1 VCVVLP
7 GTLRVRLPRGLLR
20 WQRPRAVGLLPRAK
34 IGARMAG
41 LLNTNGRAAAH
52 EFVIPLESS
61 PLAFQALPDFRKTVE
76 NVRQVN
82 PERTLRG
89 IFQGRHVPIV
99 EDEQAER
106 YSLRALLEVWEHRAE
121 EAGNGAREIERALD
135 RRRERGMTRLL
146 RAGLGLLVVPLVVA
160 GYAGLTGLILPLV
173 ALRSVFPRRGRRQR
187 LVHLQALAAERLLP
201 ARS

>member
-1 VCVVLP
+1 
-7 GTLRVRLPRGLLR
+7 
-20 WQRPRAVGLLPRAK
+20 
-34 IGARMAG
+34 MAG
-41 LLNTNGRAAAH
+41 PLNTNGRAAAH

-82 PERTLRG
+82 PEFTLRG

-106 YSLRALLEVWEHRAE
+106 YALRALLEVWAHRVKEAE
-121 EAGNGAREIERALD
+121 NGAREIERALD
-135 RRRERGMTRLL
+135 RRRERGMPRLL

-173 ALRSVFPRRGRRQR
+173 VLRNVFRRRGRRQR
-187 LVHLQALAAERLLP
+187 LVDLQALAAERLLP
-201 ARS
+201 ARSEPLPATA